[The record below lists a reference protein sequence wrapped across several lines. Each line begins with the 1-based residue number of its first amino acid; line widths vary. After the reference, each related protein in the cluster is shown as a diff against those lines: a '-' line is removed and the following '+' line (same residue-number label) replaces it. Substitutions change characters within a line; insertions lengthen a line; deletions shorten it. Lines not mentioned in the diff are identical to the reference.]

1 MNYIIPYIGGN
12 VDYKIIPVYGTY
24 AGVYLLREV
33 LDSTPITISP
43 SQLFSGDSKLNS
55 GEVVQIDGVKYEIWQ
70 RRVQKANNWTFA
82 NGSLV
87 FYGIQHDHM
96 MAMDYQ
102 HESGYKDHQFTNVEG
117 WFANLQFNPCF
128 GVLVNQGQGSSANTL
143 IFFETENQ
151 IRNPNLDYT
160 NAQSVSS
167 IDSIIHSLLFCV
179 ENQPITISSDS
190 IYTTVTFQLNMWFE
204 NQKITVQPLINIPL
218 ANEVQVDSQGQAQLT
233 YRTSDLYG
241 SIIKFR
247 VFASPISA
255 GTVEVD
261 LSTNLTTLTL

>member
-24 AGVYLLREV
+24 AGVYLLREA
-33 LDSTPITISP
+33 LASTPITISP

-96 MAMDYQ
+96 LAMDYQ
-102 HESGYKDHQFTNVEG
+102 HETGYKDHQFENVEG
-117 WFANLQFNPCF
+117 WFANMQFNPCF
-128 GVLVNQGQGSSANTL
+128 GVLVDNDNPQNRTL
-143 IFFETENQ
+143 VFFETDNQ
-151 IRNPNLDYT
+151 IRNPNLDYS

-167 IDSIIHSLLFCV
+167 IDDIIHSLLFCV
-179 ENQPITISSDS
+179 EQNQITISQGE
-190 IYTTVTFQLNMWFE
+190 YTNITFGLNRWFDNQTVV
-204 NQKITVQPLINIPL
+204 VQPLSNVPL
-218 ANEVQVDSQGQAQLT
+218 ANEVAVNEQGQATLV

-255 GTVEVD
+255 GTITID
-261 LSTNLTTLTL
+261 LSTNATTLSL

>member
-12 VDYKIIPVYGTY
+12 VDYKIIPVYDTY
-24 AGVYLLREV
+24 AGVYLLKETIA
-33 LDSTPITISP
+33 STPITISP

-96 MAMDYQ
+96 LAMDYQ

-128 GVLVNQGQGSSANTL
+128 GVLVNQGQGSPNNTL

-151 IRNPNLDYT
+151 IRNPNLDYV

-167 IDSIIHSLLFCV
+167 IDDIIHQLLFCV
-179 ENQPITISSDS
+179 EQSQITYSQGE
-190 IYTTVTFQLNMWFE
+190 YTTVTFGLNRWFE
-204 NQKITVQPLINIPL
+204 NQTVTVQPLVNIPL
-218 ANEVQVDSQGQAQLT
+218 ANEVQVNSQGQATLV
-233 YRTSDLYG
+233 YRTADLYG
-241 SIIKFR
+241 SVIKFR

-255 GTVEVD
+255 GTITVD
-261 LSTNLTTLTL
+261 LSTNTNTLSL